1 MPAARFR
8 PTHRGKHPRPH
19 HGPRLF
25 TSLLVLLATSLPL
38 GAVSLEQHEWNYF
51 LAAADPVVF
60 QYSTKIRVITDG
72 ESHGRY
78 AGSGSA
84 LRAGL
89 YLAYSQTT
97 LWDLWAWDES
107 TPMIESSYRPEAF
120 WRFVPKTGPLAWL
133 DAGGIHE
140 SNGLGGARIAESR
153 AWNRLMISGG
163 IPLAGRAL
171 VLVPRLWCIL
181 TDEGNG
187 RIGTYAGYG
196 ELELALDVGLGS
208 SRLVGSMRLRKGW
221 STALDHGS
229 ILITLAWQPWAG
241 QPSLPDNSGTGTQQ
255 GLPFALI
262 VQALSGFGDTMI
274 AYDKKEHHIR
284 AGFGLFF
291 D

>member
-1 MPAARFR
+1 MFAARFWLSTQCR
-8 PTHRGKHPRPH
+8 PPRPRY
-19 HGPRLF
+19 GPRLV
-25 TSLLVLLATSLPL
+25 TSLLMLLATSLPL
-38 GAVSLEQHEWNYF
+38 GAVALEQHEWNYF
-51 LAAADPVVF
+51 LAASDPVVF
-60 QYSTKIRVITDG
+60 QYSTKIRVMTDG
-72 ESHGRY
+72 ESHGQY
-78 AGSGSA
+78 AGSGSV

-120 WRFVPKTGPLAWL
+120 WRFVPETGPLAWI

-140 SNGLGGARIAESR
+140 SNGLGGARIADSR

-163 IPLAGRAL
+163 LPLAGRAL

-187 RIGTYAGYG
+187 RIGKYAGYG
-196 ELELALDVGLGS
+196 ELELALDLPLGG

-221 STALDHGS
+221 SSALDHGS
-229 ILITLAWQPWAG
+229 IQINLAWQPWAAPEAG
-241 QPSLPDNSGTGTQQ
+241 GF
-255 GLPFALI
+255 PFAFV
-262 VQALSGFGDTMI
+262 VQAFSGYGDTMI
-274 AYDKKEHHIR
+274 AYDKKEHHMR
-284 AGFGLFF
+284 AGLAMFF